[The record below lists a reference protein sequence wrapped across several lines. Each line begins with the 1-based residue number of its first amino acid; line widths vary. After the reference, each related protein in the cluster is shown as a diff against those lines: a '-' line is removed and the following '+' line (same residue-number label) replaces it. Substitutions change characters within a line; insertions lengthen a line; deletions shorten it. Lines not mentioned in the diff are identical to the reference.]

1 MAAVVVVPLLFLFSR
16 ILFSGLLPPFLDDFW
31 VVFLPYQDAA
41 MGTRFREMLFRFQPL
56 ALFLDKRVVD
66 LVVVVGGAVTGAD
79 DGCDVDHDT
88 VGVGDEGDH

>member
-1 MAAVVVVPLLFLFSR
+1 
-16 ILFSGLLPPFLDDFW
+16 
-31 VVFLPYQDAA
+31 

-79 DGCDVDHDT
+79 DGFDVDHDT
-88 VGVGDEGDH
+88 VGEGDEGDH